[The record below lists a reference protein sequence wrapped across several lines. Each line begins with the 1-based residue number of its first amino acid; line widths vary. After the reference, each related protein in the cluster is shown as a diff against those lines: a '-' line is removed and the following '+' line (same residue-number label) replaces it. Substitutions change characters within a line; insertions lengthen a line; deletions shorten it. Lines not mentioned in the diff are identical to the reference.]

1 MKEVSEAYLNLL
13 VCASR
18 FLNTLLGGKHD
29 EMLSSRVYRER
40 IWVGVIIIDAIFF
53 WEKNHCLECLLWEI
67 EEKKRC
73 SILP

>member
-1 MKEVSEAYLNLL
+1 MKEISEAYLNLL

-40 IWVGVIIIDAIFF
+40 IWLGVIIIDAIFF

-67 EEKKRC
+67 EEKKKC
-73 SILP
+73 STLP

>member
-1 MKEVSEAYLNLL
+1 MKEISEAYLNLL

-40 IWVGVIIIDAIFF
+40 IWLGVIIIDAIFF
-53 WEKNHCLECLLWEI
+53 WEKNHCLECLLWET
-67 EEKKRC
+67 EEKKKC
-73 SILP
+73 STLP